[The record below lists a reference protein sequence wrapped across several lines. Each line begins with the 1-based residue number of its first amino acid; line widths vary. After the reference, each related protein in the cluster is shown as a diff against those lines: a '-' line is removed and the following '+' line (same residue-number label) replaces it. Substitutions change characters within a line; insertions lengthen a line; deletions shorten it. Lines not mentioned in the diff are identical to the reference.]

1 MSQKKLQRIYEKI
14 LLENSEGF
22 PKTFPSGKAFLSNI
36 SPQSL
41 GYRLGQYMHDKL
53 KDKTGFD
60 YRKKV
65 LGKDQ
70 DTGKPGSTKAKEPT
84 DLTKAKEPTKVNY
97 KVITT
102 TSSLD
107 GLYKNNII
115 DPAKLVGLGVF
126 EDTLDDL
133 KRGNLKGVTITDET
147 DYIVV
152 NFKYG
157 RFVVIASTLD
167 KPKTP

>member
-14 LLENSEGF
+14 LLENREGF
-22 PKTFPSGKAFLSNI
+22 PKAFPSGKAFLSNI

-70 DTGKPGSTKAKEPT
+70 EVDKTDSTKAKEPT
-84 DLTKAKEPTKVNY
+84 KIDY
-97 KVITT
+97 KVIPAKG
-102 TSSLD
+102 SLD
-107 GLYKNNII
+107 GLYKNSVV
-115 DPAKLVGLGVF
+115 DPAELVSLGMP
-126 EDTLDDL
+126 EETLNNL
-133 KRGNLKGVTITDET
+133 KNFTLKGVTITDGTE
-147 DYIVV
+147 YVV
-152 NFKYG
+152 INFKYG
-157 RFVVIASTLD
+157 RFVVVASSLD

>member
-70 DTGKPGSTKAKEPT
+70 EIDKTNSTKAKEPT
-84 DLTKAKEPTKVNY
+84 DSTKAKEPTKIDY
-97 KVITT
+97 KVIP
-102 TSSLD
+102 SKVSLD
-107 GLYKNNII
+107 GLYKNSVVDSANLIR
-115 DPAKLVGLGVF
+115 LGIP
-126 EDTLDDL
+126 EETLNNL
-133 KRGNLKGVTITDET
+133 KNFTLKGVTITDGTE
-147 DYIVV
+147 YVV
-152 NFKYG
+152 INFKYG
-157 RFVVIASTLD
+157 RFVVVASSLI